1 MRGHVPLVLEAL
13 HTGRSH
19 SWRKTWLKKTL
30 TVLVGLEL
38 NPFPPQSHAE
48 LLAMNLWG
56 CGLWVAASYV
66 LYRKRVFL
74 AL

>member
-1 MRGHVPLVLEAL
+1 MLEGATL
-13 HTGRSH
+13 CGQDRCS
-19 SWRKTWLKKTL
+19 L
-30 TVLVGLEL
+30 TVARHGRTEL
-38 NPFPPQSHAE
+38 RHAERHAE